1 MQEAFTS
8 KNSVFKEFNLQI
20 VKTTVNLG

>member
-8 KNSVFKEFNLQI
+8 KNSVFKEFNVQI